1 MIGFVE
7 SLHWWIFA
15 KSINWSILDKR
26 IRLWRL
32 SAGMEN
38 FVPKTRRVMA
48 APVCLGW
55 RACARN
61 NDISCRSV
69 ALGLAA
75 MLLEAR
81 MAEARLAMNRAHS
94 KSPGTQG
101 GTRHC
106 QCVPVPVYVPGTVRH
121 RHQSRPGRRPST
133 TALAPF
139 SGQGTFFAWRLNF
152 GWIWGKPPFSWTVQK
167 VPRRWPQRPSSWLRG
182 RCEPKWILETPV
194 KRDRFSW
201 ILRFPWDSL
210 AMATFK
216 SAFAQECLEE
226 TRATHTSTDSISN
239 AMLPRE
245 RHKLYKSQVK

>member
-94 KSPGTQG
+94 KSPGAQG

-106 QCVPVPVYVPGTVRH
+106 QCVPVPLYVPGTVRH

-139 SGQGTFFAWRLNF
+139 SGQDTFFAWRLDF

-167 VPRRWPQRPSSWLRG
+167 GASQMASEAVKLIEGTMWTKVNIRDACEKGHFLESYGYPGIHWPWQRSSQRSPKSVWRRQGRPTPPRTRSPTPCCPGRG
-182 RCEPKWILETPV
+182 
-194 KRDRFSW
+194 
-201 ILRFPWDSL
+201 
-210 AMATFK
+210 
-216 SAFAQECLEE
+216 
-226 TRATHTSTDSISN
+226 TSCTSH
-239 AMLPRE
+239 R
-245 RHKLYKSQVK
+245 